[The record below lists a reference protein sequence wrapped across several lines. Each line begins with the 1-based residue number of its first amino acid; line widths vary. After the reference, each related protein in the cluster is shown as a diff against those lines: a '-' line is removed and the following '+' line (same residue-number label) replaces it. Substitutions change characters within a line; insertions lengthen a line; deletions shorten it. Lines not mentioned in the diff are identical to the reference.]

1 MNAADGDTGRWN
13 MRGSDTELLGGI
25 DWREPAGGIFATT
38 SGSGC
43 AGYAGCAGNSGC
55 TGNSGCVCGACPVAI
70 AAADDGIVLV
80 LGMISAPR
88 ADSGAGIGAD
98 SAVSVNTPLPGLLPG
113 AGLLRLW
120 RKRRFASALLIGSSG
135 SSSCGRDGGGTR
147 GVCRGVFPRGDNGG
161 PPGAKIE
168 SRLGTD

>member
-1 MNAADGDTGRWN
+1 MNAAEGDTGRWN

-25 DWREPAGGIFATT
+25 DWREPAGGIFATA
-38 SGSGC
+38 SGSCC
-43 AGYAGCAGNSGC
+43 AGYAGC
-55 TGNSGCVCGACPVAI
+55 TGNAGCAGGACPVAI
-70 AAADDGIVLV
+70 AAAEDGIVLV
-80 LGMISAPR
+80 FGMISAPR

-98 SAVSVNTPLPGLLPG
+98 SAVSGNTPEPGLLLG